1 MFGEQRVADRE
12 DRWGEYSGRRQRLI
26 MKGLL
31 LRKRTACVR
40 ERVNSK
46 ITKSILIMGDVV

>member
-1 MFGEQRVADRE
+1 MFGEQRAADRE

-40 ERVNSK
+40 EKVNSK
-46 ITKSILIMGDVV
+46 ITKSL